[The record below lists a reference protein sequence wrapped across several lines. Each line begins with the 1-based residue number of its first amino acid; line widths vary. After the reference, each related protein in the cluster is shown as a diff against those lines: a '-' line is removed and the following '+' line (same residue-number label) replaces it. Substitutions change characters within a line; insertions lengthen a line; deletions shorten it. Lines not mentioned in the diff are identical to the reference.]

1 MKKTT
6 KSNQIDD
13 KNPIY
18 TISGSTDRQMIKIGS
33 LGKLFSK
40 SINFLDFVF
49 FWPDISIKT
58 HTRLIRFSSL
68 ISIQNPGYTIISGER
83 EKKKAS
89 KTQLYRNKK
98 VMIPKNSFI
107 IKNKSK
113 TKTKTNQD
121 S

>member
-1 MKKTT
+1 
-6 KSNQIDD
+6 
-13 KNPIY
+13 
-18 TISGSTDRQMIKIGS
+18 MIKIGS

-83 EKKKAS
+83 EKKKS
-89 KTQLYRNKK
+89 IQNPVIQKQKSYD
-98 VMIPKNSFI
+98 PKEFI
-107 IKNKSK
+107 HHQKQKQNKNKNK
-113 TKTKTNQD
+113 PRFMMKIMK
-121 S
+121 